1 MKIKRIVHGER
12 GSMRKLLVLATSVAV
27 LGSAAGVAIADPNL
41 VLTTTP
47 HRHFINGVQVGPR
60 LCDDLTNPGLQRA
73 FTQFHA
79 NVHTH
84 AGVTGEIGPQP
95 NPAPGLHGGP
105 GPVITSGA
113 C

>member
-1 MKIKRIVHGER
+1 MKIKRIVR
-12 GSMRKLLVLATSVAV
+12 TPLVLAIFVAV
-27 LGSAAGVAIADPNL
+27 LGTTAGVAIADPNL

-47 HRHFINGVQVGPR
+47 HRHYVDGAEVGPR
-60 LCDDLTNPGLQRA
+60 ICEDPTNPGLLKA

-84 AGVTGEIGPQP
+84 AGVLNEIGPEP

-105 GPVITSGA
+105 APAITSGR